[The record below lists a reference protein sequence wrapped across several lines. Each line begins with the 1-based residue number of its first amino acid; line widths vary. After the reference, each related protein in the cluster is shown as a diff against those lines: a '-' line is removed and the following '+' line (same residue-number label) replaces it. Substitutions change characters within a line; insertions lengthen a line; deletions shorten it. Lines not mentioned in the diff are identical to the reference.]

1 MLPIL
6 LVKLMMKI
14 RYIYYMAELVR
25 DKKEKSDWFAQ
36 ESDFFNT
43 DRLWINFGELL
54 LRFIAQNN

>member
-1 MLPIL
+1 MCEHQMNKKKTGISMLPIL

-43 DRLWINFGELL
+43 DRL
-54 LRFIAQNN
+54 

>member
-1 MLPIL
+1 MNKKKTGISMLPIL

-43 DRLWINFGELL
+43 DRL
-54 LRFIAQNN
+54 